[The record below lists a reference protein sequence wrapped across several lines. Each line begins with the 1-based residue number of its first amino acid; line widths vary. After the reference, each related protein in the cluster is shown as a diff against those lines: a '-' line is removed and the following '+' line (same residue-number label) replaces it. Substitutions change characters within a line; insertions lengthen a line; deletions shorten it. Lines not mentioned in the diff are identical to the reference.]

1 MATYERLDYGSD
13 DGSQWGVAST
23 DKLGFYGFTPVVQ
36 RAASTQATS
45 VFSGISTGAVSTNS
59 LVLATLLEVCNTLAG
74 LGIWKGAA

>member
-23 DKLGFYGFTPVVQ
+23 DKLAFYGKTPVVQ

-59 LVLATLLEVCNTLAG
+59 LVLATLLEICNTLDG
-74 LGIWKGAA
+74 LGIWKGQA